1 MKVLKA
7 VFARVLA
14 LYAILVFAASLVVMV
29 WPVLF
34 TYLLDE
40 RTGTAVFRKIT
51 RGWMQ
56 TWMLLFGCP
65 VRVKGRHHF
74 SKGEVYIVTCN
85 HRSMIDVPLSTPF
98 IPGPNKTIA
107 KRSLA
112 KVPVFGWVYARG
124 SVLVDRDSDASR
136 RKSFDAMKAT
146 LAKKIHMVIYP
157 EGTRNKTSKPLKNFY
172 DGAFK
177 LAVTTGN
184 NIIPAVIFYTEKVLP
199 ANKKFWLLPH
209 RIEIHFLEPV
219 ITAGHTSTSLK
230 NKVYEIMENYY
241 VANYKA

>member
-14 LYAILVFAASLVVMV
+14 LYAILLFAASLVVMV

-34 TYLLDE
+34 TYLLNE

-65 VRVKGRHHF
+65 VTVKGRHHF
-74 SKGEVYIVTCN
+74 KKDEVYVVTCN

-157 EGTRNKTSKPLKNFY
+157 EGTRNKTKKPLKSFY

-177 LAVTTGN
+177 LALTTGH

-219 ITAGHTSTSLK
+219 SIEGHTSTSLK
-230 NKVYEIMENYY
+230 NKVYEIMEHYY